1 MRVGLPLVML
11 FSLSP
16 IAIAARLPVPAVA
29 ASAALGG
36 AGLVIFNSLFVT
48 AVQRHVPEAV
58 LSRVLA
64 YDWFGSL
71 LAFPIGLAIA
81 APLAGALGIR
91 AVLLVSGL
99 LEILSIVVVLPVR
112 SICNL
117 ETSPLEATS

>member
-112 SICNL
+112 SIWNL